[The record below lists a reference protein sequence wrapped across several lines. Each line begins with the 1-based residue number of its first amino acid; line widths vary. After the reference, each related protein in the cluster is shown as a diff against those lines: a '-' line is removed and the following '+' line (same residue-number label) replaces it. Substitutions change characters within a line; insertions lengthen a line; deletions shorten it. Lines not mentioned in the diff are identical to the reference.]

1 MTGTPSPA
9 DAQDL
14 ETRRGGR
21 RARRAA
27 RKDGAGKGPTKAI
40 WPGITGGR
48 YKPLRDEDVLAVH
61 DTALRILDEVG
72 MRDAT
77 PRCRDT
83 IVEAG
88 GRLTGDGRLLF
99 PRAMSESVLGTA
111 GRGFK
116 LHAQRPEHDLDP
128 SGQRIHL
135 GTSGAAVHIVDSE
148 TRAVRDSQLNDLY
161 DMARLAD
168 VLPNIHMFQRTVV
181 ARDILDPLEMDLNT
195 AYACMSGTAK
205 HVGTS
210 FGNAEH
216 LEAAVRMVHMV
227 AGGEE
232 AFRARPFLCVSTC
245 FGVPPLKFAEEAL
258 GVIETC
264 CDRGV
269 PLKLVSAGQAGATS
283 PAALAGAVALQTAEV
298 LAGLIYVNLL
308 NPGHPA
314 LFGALPFVSDLRTGA
329 MSGGSAEQGLL
340 MAACAQMAQHYGI
353 PCAVSA
359 GMTDSKM
366 PDFQAGYEKGYT
378 ELLSALAGAN
388 LIYEAAG
395 MYGSLLACSLES
407 FVLDNDLI
415 GAVMRATRGI
425 EVSEETLSL
434 DAVKDV
440 CIDGP
445 GHFLAHPQTMAL
457 MQSDYYY
464 PTMGDRQTPQEWCDS
479 GATDLLAQARERTR
493 ELLARPLPRHIPDAV
508 DRAIRRSFPIKLRAR
523 DAA

>member
-1 MTGTPSPA
+1 MNNPTTSTETSVAKPRPPNRRRRRKPRNEHDGA
-9 DAQDL
+9 DAV
-14 ETRRGGR
+14 
-21 RARRAA
+21 
-27 RKDGAGKGPTKAI
+27 

-48 YKPLRDEDVLAVH
+48 YRPLGEEELLAVH
-61 DTALRILDEVG
+61 ETALRILEEVG

-77 PRCRDT
+77 ERCRDT
-83 IVEAG
+83 VVAAG
-88 GRLTGDGRLLF
+88 GEVTADGRLLF
-99 PRAMSESVLGTA
+99 PRELSESALTAA

-116 LHAQRPEHDLDP
+116 LYAQDPQYDLDP
-128 SGQRIHL
+128 SGARIHL
-135 GTSGAAVHIVDSE
+135 GTSGAAVHMVDSE
-148 TRAVRDSQLNDLY
+148 TREVRDSRLDDLY
-161 DMARLAD
+161 NMARLANT
-168 VLPNIHMFQRTVV
+168 LPNIHMFQRTVV
-181 ARDILDPLEMDLNT
+181 ARDITDPLEMDLNT
-195 AYACMSGTAK
+195 AYACLNGTAK

-210 FGNAEH
+210 FTNADH
-216 LEAAVRMVHMV
+216 LQAAIKILHLI

-245 FGVPPLKFAEEAL
+245 FVVPPLKFAEEAL
-258 GVIETC
+258 GVIELC
-264 CDRGV
+264 CDAGI

-283 PAALAGAVALQTAEV
+283 PAALAGAVALQSAEV

-340 MAACAQMAQHYGI
+340 MAACAQVAQHYRI

-434 DAVKDV
+434 DVIKDV

-445 GHFLAHPQTMAL
+445 GHFLGHPQTMNL
-457 MQSDYYY
+457 MRSHYFY
-464 PTMGDRQTPQEWCDS
+464 PSLGDRSTPQEWRDG
-479 GATDLLAQARERTR
+479 GAPDLLEQARERTR
-493 ELLARPLPRHIPDAV
+493 ELLSQPVPRHIPDDV
-508 DRAIRRSFPIKLRAR
+508 DRAIRRQFPIKLAERS
-523 DAA
+523 